1 MSETTSRSGTPR
13 NSRRLKGR
21 NHHVPA
27 LALGMKSAAGFA
39 EPGTEAEEGDAD
51 NE

>member
-1 MSETTSRSGTPR
+1 G
-13 NSRRLKGR
+13 
-21 NHHVPA
+21 A
-27 LALGMKSAAGFA
+27 KSAAGFA